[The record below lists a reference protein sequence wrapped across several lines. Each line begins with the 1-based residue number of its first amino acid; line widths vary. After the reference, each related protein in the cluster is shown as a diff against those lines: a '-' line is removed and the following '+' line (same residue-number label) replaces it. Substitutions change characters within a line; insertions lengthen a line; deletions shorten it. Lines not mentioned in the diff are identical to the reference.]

1 MSDYDMTADYIES
14 DQPPR
19 TIFAVASG
27 EYSDYQIHF
36 MCESEAD
43 AKEIA
48 SKLAKRPYSDG
59 YVIESYP
66 MFPQGAELKRK
77 SPTLGAMGAA
87 NWWPTPNAR
96 DHKGAPGAGSRARG
110 GRSSSLPASVKETDG
125 SGRLNPAFLE
135 WLMGFPIGWTE
146 LRHSETPSSRKSL
159 NGSEEES

>member
-66 MFPQGAELKRK
+66 MFPQGANLKQRPQY
-77 SPTLGAMGAA
+77 SATGTLGTM
-87 NWWPTPNAR
+87 NVE
-96 DHKGAPGAGSRARG
+96 
-110 GRSSSLPASVKETDG
+110 VKEEWTTYGHFGPRPQVNVLDHMNMVRAEG
-125 SGRLNPAFLE
+125 GDCDACIKAVKDRLAAHLAQQ
-135 WLMGFPIGWTE
+135 
-146 LRHSETPSSRKSL
+146 
-159 NGSEEES
+159 